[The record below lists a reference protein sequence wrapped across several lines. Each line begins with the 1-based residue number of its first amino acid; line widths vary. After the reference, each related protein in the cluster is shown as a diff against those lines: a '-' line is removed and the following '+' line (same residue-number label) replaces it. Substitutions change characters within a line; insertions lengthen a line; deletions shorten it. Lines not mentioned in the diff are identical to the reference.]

1 MIRRARH
8 QPIRRENYARARA
21 KRPWLIPIDITPTG
35 AMVKHGRYNGLSTE
49 ELEDLYM
56 STRKRLRTIE
66 RLLATRQAP
75 VSPADFAGA
84 AAGEDAPM
92 TLVQSMPRTP
102 GGMQPVPMTPCQSMA
117 RTPCGLQPAPMTP
130 CQSMPLTPG
139 GMQSAPMTPG
149 QSMPLTPGG
158 LQPAP
163 MTPGQ
168 SMPLTPSGLQPA
180 PTTPGGGWWH
190 PLPGTPASAYPLPGT
205 PPLMGCPVPRTP
217 SSRTGCGQ
225 HRFVVCMTGGP
236 RDNGD
241 VPRRCARCGA
251 RE

>member
-8 QPIRRENYARARA
+8 QPIRRENYVRALA
-21 KRPWLIPIDITPTG
+21 KRLWLIPIGITPTG
-35 AMVKHGRYNGLSTE
+35 AMVKHERRYDGLSTE
-49 ELEDLYM
+49 ELQDLCL

-92 TLVQSMPRTP
+92 TPGQSMPRTP

-117 RTPCGLQPAPMTP
+117 RTPGGMQSAPMTP
-130 CQSMPLTPG
+130 CQSMPLAPG
-139 GMQSAPMTPG
+139 GM
-149 QSMPLTPGG
+149 
-158 LQPAP
+158 QPAP

-180 PTTPGGGWWH
+180 PTTPGGGWWQ

-205 PPLMGCPVPRTP
+205 PPLMGCLVPRTP

>member
-1 MIRRARH
+1 
-8 QPIRRENYARARA
+8 
-21 KRPWLIPIDITPTG
+21 
-35 AMVKHGRYNGLSTE
+35 MVKHDRYDGLSNE

-66 RLLATRQAP
+66 RLLATRQAR

-92 TLVQSMPRTP
+92 TPGQSMPRTP
-102 GGMQPVPMTPCQSMA
+102 GGM
-117 RTPCGLQPAPMTP
+117 
-130 CQSMPLTPG
+130 
-139 GMQSAPMTPG
+139 
-149 QSMPLTPGG
+149 
-158 LQPAP
+158 QPAP

-168 SMPLTPSGLQPA
+168 SMPLTPSGLQSA
-180 PTTPGGGWWH
+180 PTTPGGGWWQ

-205 PPLMGCPVPRTP
+205 PPLMGCTAPHTP
-217 SSRTGCGQ
+217 SSRRGCGQ

>member
-1 MIRRARH
+1 MIRSARH

-21 KRPWLIPIDITPTG
+21 KRPWHIPIDITPTG
-35 AMVKHGRYNGLSTE
+35 AMVKHERRYDGLSTE
-49 ELEDLYM
+49 ELQDLCL

-92 TLVQSMPRTP
+92 T
-102 GGMQPVPMTPCQSMA
+102 
-117 RTPCGLQPAPMTP
+117 
-130 CQSMPLTPG
+130 
-139 GMQSAPMTPG
+139 
-149 QSMPLTPGG
+149 
-158 LQPAP
+158 
-163 MTPGQ
+163 
-168 SMPLTPSGLQPA
+168 
-180 PTTPGGGWWH
+180 PGGGWWQ

-205 PPLMGCPVPRTP
+205 PPLMGCPAPHTP
-217 SSRTGCGQ
+217 SSRRGCGQ

-241 VPRRCARCGA
+241 VPRRCARYGA

>member
-35 AMVKHGRYNGLSTE
+35 AMVKHERRYESLSTE

-92 TLVQSMPRTP
+92 RPVQLMPRTP
-102 GGMQPVPMTPCQSMA
+102 GGMQPVPMTP
-117 RTPCGLQPAPMTP
+117 
-130 CQSMPLTPG
+130 
-139 GMQSAPMTPG
+139 G
-149 QSMPLTPGG
+149 QLMPLTPGG

-168 SMPLTPSGLQPA
+168 SMPLTPSGMQPA
-180 PTTPGGGWWH
+180 PTTPGGGWWQ

-205 PPLMGCPVPRTP
+205 PPLRGCLVPRTP

>member
-1 MIRRARH
+1 
-8 QPIRRENYARARA
+8 
-21 KRPWLIPIDITPTG
+21 
-35 AMVKHGRYNGLSTE
+35 
-49 ELEDLYM
+49 M

-66 RLLATRQAP
+66 RLLATRNVNSATPALSQAP
-75 VSPADFAGA
+75 VSQADFAGA

-92 TLVQSMPRTP
+92 TPGQLMPRTP

-158 LQPAP
+158 MRPAP

-180 PTTPGGGWWH
+180 PTTPGGGWWQWQ
-190 PLPGTPASAYPLPGT
+190 PLPGTPTSAYLLPGT
-205 PPLMGCPVPRTP
+205 PPQMGCPAPCTP
-217 SSRTGCGQ
+217 SSRRGCGQ

>member
-1 MIRRARH
+1 MPGISRYGG
-8 QPIRRENYARARA
+8 ENYARARA

-35 AMVKHGRYNGLSTE
+35 AMVKHERRYESLSTE

-92 TLVQSMPRTP
+92 TPVQLMPRTP

-139 GMQSAPMTPG
+139 G
-149 QSMPLTPGG
+149 

-168 SMPLTPSGLQPA
+168 SMPLTPSGLQSA
-180 PTTPGGGWWH
+180 PTTPGGGWWQ

-205 PPLMGCPVPRTP
+205 PPLMGCPAPRTP

>member
-21 KRPWLIPIDITPTG
+21 KRPWLIPIGITPTG
-35 AMVKHGRYNGLSTE
+35 AMVKHERRYDGLSTE
-49 ELEDLYM
+49 ELQDLCL

-66 RLLATRQAP
+66 RLLATRQAA

-92 TLVQSMPRTP
+92 TPVQSMPRTP

-139 GMQSAPMTPG
+139 GMQSAPI
-149 QSMPLTPGG
+149 
-158 LQPAP
+158 
-163 MTPGQ
+163 
-168 SMPLTPSGLQPA
+168 
-180 PTTPGGGWWH
+180 TPGGGWWQ

-205 PPLMGCPVPRTP
+205 PPLMGCPAPRTP

>member
-21 KRPWLIPIDITPTG
+21 KRPWLIPIGITPTG
-35 AMVKHGRYNGLSTE
+35 AMVKHERRYESLSTE

-92 TLVQSMPRTP
+92 TPGQLMPW
-102 GGMQPVPMTPCQSMA
+102 
-117 RTPCGLQPAPMTP
+117 
-130 CQSMPLTPG
+130 TPG
-139 GMQSAPMTPG
+139 GMQS
-149 QSMPLTPGG
+149 
-158 LQPAP
+158 AP

-180 PTTPGGGWWH
+180 PTTPGGGWWQ

-205 PPLMGCPVPRTP
+205 PPLMGCPAPRTP

-241 VPRRCARCGA
+241 VPRRCARCGV

>member
-35 AMVKHGRYNGLSTE
+35 AMVKHERRYESLSAE
-49 ELEDLYM
+49 ELEDFYM

-84 AAGEDAPM
+84 AAGED
-92 TLVQSMPRTP
+92 T
-102 GGMQPVPMTPCQSMA
+102 
-117 RTPCGLQPAPMTP
+117 
-130 CQSMPLTPG
+130 
-139 GMQSAPMTPG
+139 PMTPG

-180 PTTPGGGWWH
+180 PTTPGGGWWQ

-241 VPRRCARCGA
+241 VPRRCRRCGA